1 MSRKSI
7 AVSTTLC
14 QSHSSILSFVLAI
27 MRSRSRCVLV
37 VDCPNQ
43 AAIFPY
49 QEVVPNDRELWVRQQ
64 PGSRLRD
71 VVITH
76 PTMAEGLVALFS
88 NVPAT

>member
-1 MSRKSI
+1 LWI
-7 AVSTTLC
+7 AQTK
-14 QSHSSILSFVLAI
+14 QQFSHI
-27 MRSRSRCVLV
+27 
-37 VDCPNQ
+37 N
-43 AAIFPY
+43 
-49 QEVVPNDRELWVRQQ
+49 EVVPNDRELWVRQQ

>member
-1 MSRKSI
+1 LWI
-7 AVSTTLC
+7 AQTK
-14 QSHSSILSFVLAI
+14 QQFFHI
-27 MRSRSRCVLV
+27 
-37 VDCPNQ
+37 N
-43 AAIFPY
+43 
-49 QEVVPNDRELWVRQQ
+49 EVVPNDRELWVQQQ